1 MYSAQLGTRKE
12 DSKRSRLRQ
21 SEHAFHR
28 NAAGR
33 LRGGGFGS
41 GAPKASKPVQ
51 SIPSSQKP
59 EELAEMQPPIE
70 TEPRSLKGLKGL
82 KSSSCCRARSRRRR
96 FLSGLRRPG
105 GVPPLQGW
113 GLRGQGPA
121 GAGPGDCP

>member
-1 MYSAQLGTRKE
+1 
-12 DSKRSRLRQ
+12 
-21 SEHAFHR
+21 
-28 NAAGR
+28 
-33 LRGGGFGS
+33 
-41 GAPKASKPVQ
+41 
-51 SIPSSQKP
+51 
-59 EELAEMQPPIE
+59 MQPPIE